1 MHVTL
6 AEELDLQRRET
17 LARVTAIVLL
27 FGVIY
32 LPVFVTLYGK
42 YVEVDSYYSHGFL
55 IPLLSGFVI
64 WWKRDRLKTMT
75 VVPSRAGLWVLG
87 SGLLLHGLGTSWLVN
102 FASALSMLV
111 VLTGLSLSLL
121 GPAVTRALW
130 FPLAYLLYMIPLPK
144 ISIIY
149 ITFWLKLLV
158 ASLATDIVDASGVP
172 VLLDGAYLTLPNGV
186 VEIENACS
194 GLRSL
199 IALTALGA
207 VYAYLTPLSTP
218 RKWILFV
225 ASVPLAVA
233 ANLVRVVAM
242 VLVSYYFGSRGRAF
256 EWTDFTTGL
265 LVFAIAF
272 LGLYL
277 VSKVLR
283 LWNGRAPTTI
293 VG

>member
-1 MHVTL
+1 MRVTL

-17 LARVTAIVLL
+17 LARVTTIVLL
-27 FGVIY
+27 FGITY
-32 LPVFVTLYGK
+32 LPVFLTLYGK
-42 YVEVDSYYSHGFL
+42 YVEADSYYSHGFL

-64 WWKRDRLKTMT
+64 WWKRDRLKTMN
-75 VVPSRAGLWVLG
+75 VVPSRVGLWALG
-87 SGLLLHGLGTSWLVN
+87 GGLLLYVLGTSWLVN

-111 VLTGLSLSLL
+111 VLAGLSLYLF

-130 FPLAYLLYMIPLPK
+130 FPLTYLLYMIPLPK

-158 ASLATDIVDASGVP
+158 ASLAAGFVDAVGIP
-172 VLLDGAYLTLPNGV
+172 VFLDGAYLALPNGV

-207 VYAYLTPLSTP
+207 VYAYLAPLSTAG
-218 RKWILFV
+218 KWILLV
-225 ASVPLAVA
+225 ASVPLALA
-233 ANLVRVVAM
+233 ANLMRVIIM
-242 VLVSYYFGSRGRAF
+242 VLVSYQYGPRGRAF
-256 EWTDFTTGL
+256 EWTDFMTGL
-265 LVFAIAF
+265 LVFAVAL

-277 VSKVLR
+277 VSKVLQA
-283 LWNGRAPTTI
+283 WNGRAPTTI
-293 VG
+293 LG

>member
-17 LARVTAIVLL
+17 LARVTTIVLL
-27 FGVIY
+27 FGITY

-42 YVEVDSYYSHGFL
+42 YVEADSYYSHGFL

-75 VVPSRAGLWVLG
+75 VVPARAGLWVLG
-87 SGLLLHGLGTSWLVN
+87 GGLLLYGVGTSWLVN

-111 VLTGLSLSLL
+111 VLAGLSLSLF

-158 ASLATDIVDASGVP
+158 ASLATDIVDAAGIP

-186 VEIENACS
+186 IEIENACS

-218 RKWILFV
+218 RKWMLLV

-242 VLVSYYFGSRGRAF
+242 VLVSYHYGSRGRAF

-265 LVFAIAF
+265 LVFAVAF

-283 LWNGRAPTTI
+283 PWNGRAPTTI

>member
-1 MHVTL
+1 MRATL

-17 LARVTAIVLL
+17 LARVTTIVLL
-27 FGVIY
+27 FGITY

-42 YVEVDSYYSHGFL
+42 YVEADSYHSHGFL
-55 IPLLSGFVI
+55 IPLLSAFVI
-64 WWKRDRLKTMT
+64 WWNRDRLKAMT

-87 SGLLLHGLGTSWLVN
+87 GGLLLYGLGTSWFVN
-102 FASALSMLV
+102 FAAALSMLV
-111 VLTGLSLSLL
+111 VLAGLSLSLF

-158 ASLATDIVDASGVP
+158 ASLAAEIVDAAGIP
-172 VLLDGAYLTLPNGV
+172 VLLDGAYLAQPNGV
-186 VEIENACS
+186 IEIENACS

-207 VYAYLTPLSTP
+207 VYAYLAPLSTP
-218 RKWILFV
+218 RKWILLV

-242 VLVSYYFGSRGRAF
+242 VLVSYYYGSRGRAF

-265 LVFAIAF
+265 LVFAVAF
-272 LGLYL
+272 LGLHL
-277 VSKVLR
+277 VSKALTA
-283 LWNGRAPTTI
+283 WNGRSPTTI